1 MKISYEVIDSTPE
14 LIFNADETMLSGK
27 RLYKAITENN
37 RAITR
42 ESFSFQHMTA
52 MITLNAAGEQVPLF
66 IILSGLLH
74 FPKSLEEHTH
84 TVCVT
89 YYKAAPYNISH
100 T

>member
-66 IILSGLLH
+66 IIYLDCFIFQNRL
-74 FPKSLEEHTH
+74 KSL
-84 TVCVT
+84 
-89 YYKAAPYNISH
+89 NINIGFQAVQMGG
-100 T
+100 